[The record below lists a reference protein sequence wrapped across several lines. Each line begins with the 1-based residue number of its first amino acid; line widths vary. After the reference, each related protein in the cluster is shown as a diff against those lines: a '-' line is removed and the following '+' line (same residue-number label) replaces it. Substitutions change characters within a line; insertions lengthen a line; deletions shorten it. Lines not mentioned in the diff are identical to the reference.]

1 MQVTISLKKDVK
13 AEVKQSL
20 TKRFAL
26 TVFKTARTVA
36 EHGKNVPTHLTRSF
50 ADVRDA
56 WNESQPKNI

>member
-26 TVFKTARTVA
+26 GVFKTVRAVA
-36 EHGKNVPTHLTRSF
+36 QHGQAAPAMLAQSLNE
-50 ADVRDA
+50 VRDA
-56 WNESQPKNI
+56 WVESRPNA